1 MQGIESSVTEVQ
13 KVFICTLSK
22 NSTIDSIL
30 KSLEKN
36 FKINSSPLL
45 LSSSTGSK
53 TPTNV
58 NRKTSKK
65 SSTVQNPSTNT
76 KTYEIP
82 TYPNSQI
89 QKPLPKKNN
98 IKKDT
103 IPGASTNPN
112 NGSVKLNG
120 VPLGKSC
127 TNVES

>member
-1 MQGIESSVTEVQ
+1 
-13 KVFICTLSK
+13 VFAYTLSK
-22 NSTIDSIL
+22 NSIIDSIL

-36 FKINSSPLL
+36 FKINNNPLL
-45 LSSSTGSK
+45 IPSPAGNK
-53 TPTNV
+53 TPTNA

-65 SSTVQNPSTNT
+65 SSIIQNPPANT